1 MAQSKRKNESQ
12 PMPPQKP
19 KIWRALLPIG
29 VLLLLKQL
37 PLSEDQMTIIGR
49 VVFAIRLVAQ
59 TGVFLMIYRSIR
71 SNTEG
76 DKEIVP
82 AHEKDAGLGQMEPVE
97 AMTVKQYDTNKLMD
111 LVQNQLIQI
120 VIVVFIHYRMGYVQ
134 PLILSS
140 VMALMTLTDSEV
152 FKLHIL
158 KQDPHDHRALRRPFG
173 GVNPHKSGFS
183 ALVDQFME
191 ATAEEDEGPKKGK
204 GAKPS
209 KKYTKAH

>member
-82 AHEKDAGLGQMEPVE
+82 AHEKDAGKNISKALEG
-97 AMTVKQYDTNKLMD
+97 
-111 LVQNQLIQI
+111 
-120 VIVVFIHYRMGYVQ
+120 RMSHVGRSR
-134 PLILSS
+134 PDGTGRSN
-140 VMALMTLTDSEV
+140 DS
-152 FKLHIL
+152 
-158 KQDPHDHRALRRPFG
+158 
-173 GVNPHKSGFS
+173 
-183 ALVDQFME
+183 
-191 ATAEEDEGPKKGK
+191 
-204 GAKPS
+204 
-209 KKYTKAH
+209 